1 MERESHGEGVG
12 GIEEGRVTDCRQMLA
27 RICIDFASTI
37 AGSVG
42 IFRGTRRT
50 TSGGN
55 LNSSQLALGAHLL
68 IHNSLGQMLPHPSP
82 SAWPATERRHFSN

>member
-1 MERESHGEGVG
+1 
-12 GIEEGRVTDCRQMLA
+12 MLA
-27 RICIDFASTI
+27 QIRIDFASTI

-55 LNSSQLALGAHLL
+55 LNSSQLTQRAHLL
-68 IHNSLGQMLPHPSP
+68 IHNSLGQMLPRPLLLPLLGLQLSVGIFQIEMQGEKP
-82 SAWPATERRHFSN
+82 QGSSLTTSIYWRT